1 MQSDKLQ
8 REAAKVLEWGK
19 LLEVLASCAQS
30 TVGAE
35 HCRSM
40 RLEQDFTQALLRQQE
55 TSDMVL
61 LRAAVDPFPQL
72 QFPHVTEWLGR
83 AGQGRLFGGA

>member
-40 RLEQDFTQALLRQQE
+40 RLEQDFTEALLRQQE
-55 TSDMVL
+55 TSDM
-61 LRAAVDPFPQL
+61 RAFESRRRSLSTASNFP
-72 QFPHVTEWLGR
+72 R
-83 AGQGRLFGGA
+83 

>member
-1 MQSDKLQ
+1 MMQSDKLQ

-40 RLEQDFTQALLRQQE
+40 RLEQDFTQALVRQQE

-72 QFPHVTEWLGR
+72 QFPP
-83 AGQGRLFGGA
+83 

>member
-1 MQSDKLQ
+1 MLS
-8 REAAKVLEWGK
+8 RR
-19 LLEVLASCAQS
+19 S
-30 TVGAE
+30 GAE

-40 RLEQDFTQALLRQQE
+40 RLEQDLTEALVRQQE

-72 QFPHVTEWLGR
+72 QFPPVTAWLGR
-83 AGQGRLFGGA
+83 VAKGACLEVHELRDIGLGAGADRRR